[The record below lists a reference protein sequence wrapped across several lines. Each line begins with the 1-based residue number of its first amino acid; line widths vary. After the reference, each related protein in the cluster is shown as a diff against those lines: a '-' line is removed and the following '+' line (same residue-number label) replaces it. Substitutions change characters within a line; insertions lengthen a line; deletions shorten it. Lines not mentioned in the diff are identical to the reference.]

1 MATPYRDPVWIKR
14 SVRLREIAAEL
25 AGMAVDF
32 NLERESCSCGES
44 QRWRDMTQR
53 QLSERMAGLVERT
66 TQLADTIER
75 RVHEFVPRTVT

>member
-1 MATPYRDPVWIKR
+1 MTTPYRDPDWIER

-25 AGMAVDF
+25 AGMATHF

-44 QRWRDMTQR
+44 HRWCDMTQR

-75 RVHEFVPRTVT
+75 RAHEFVPRKTT